1 MALEQVLVEIEKLNS
16 EEQRLLI
23 DIVRK
28 RLIDVE
34 RAEIKEEYNNLK
46 SLKDSGKLETY
57 SVDEFFAKIES

>member
-46 SLKDSGKLETY
+46 ILKDSGKLETY
-57 SVDEFFAKIES
+57 SVDEFFEKFES